1 MTTTPT
7 AATTT
12 ATATTTPS
20 SSPPTDPTS
29 TTTTQHNPFTT
40 DKSFAETLL
49 HDAFNPGV
57 HPQSLDATN
66 YVLIALFIC
75 SIAALVAWN
84 YSIHFVVILGL
95 GAGLAI
101 LMNTNRG
108 SILEASAEFL
118 RQNEEKMA
126 KMEIDK
132 INNQKKH
139 NGGDGNDDDDEDEDY
154 EYIYVDED
162 DEIDGETVFD
172 NNNNNNNNNKPKDG
186 GVVDEGLKQRT
197 R

>member
-7 AATTT
+7 TTT
-12 ATATTTPS
+12 TTTTS
-20 SSPPTDPTS
+20 SSSSPTDPTS
-29 TTTTQHNPFTT
+29 ATTTTTPQHNPFTT

-84 YSIHFVVILGL
+84 YSIHFIVILGL

-132 INNQKKH
+132 INNQKKQ
-139 NGGDGNDDDDEDEDY
+139 NGGDGNDDDDDDEDEDY
-154 EYIYVDED
+154 
-162 DEIDGETVFD
+162 EIDGETVFD
-172 NNNNNNNNNKPKDG
+172 DNNNNNNNNKPKDSV
-186 GVVDEGLKQRT
+186 VVDEGLKQRT